1 MKSFPN
7 SQVLASAALIL
18 AGVIGGTVPIISKL
32 LFRELSPLSV
42 LFFSISIMVAV
53 LVPFN
58 KTLLEEARRQW
69 RRLVVF
75 GLLWTGNVTLFI
87 VGVKYTTAVASQ
99 LLYAGVPILVLIEQY
114 VARGEKV
121 VARQL
126 IGIAIGFTGVF
137 ILAVGSL
144 RGSADLGSLGGNLI
158 IFLATFFWA
167 SYLVVSKRFSRH
179 IRPMVLT
186 TASAIIAWGIS
197 LIVLL
202 LAEGVSGF
210 TVIRSLSFTA
220 WALLLCMGLVV
231 RVGMILLYNWG
242 IKHGSSV
249 AAGSMVFVSTITSA
263 IVAPF
268 LLGEQLTLRLA
279 IAGALLFIGVFLT
292 RA

>member
-1 MKSFPN
+1 MKSFQN
-7 SQVLASAALIL
+7 NQALASAALIL

-42 LFFSISIMVAV
+42 LFFSISIMVVV
-53 LVPFN
+53 LASINRPF
-58 KTLLEEARRQW
+58 LQEARQQW

-114 VARGEKV
+114 FARGEKV
-121 VARQL
+121 VIRQIVGIVL
-126 IGIAIGFTGVF
+126 GFIGVSV
-137 ILAVGSL
+137 LALGSL
-144 RGSADLGSLGGNLI
+144 GGSADLGSLGGNLI

-167 SYLVVSKRFSRH
+167 SYLVVSKRFSQH
-179 IRPMVLT
+179 VRPMILT
-186 TASAIIAWGIS
+186 TASAVVAWGVSFVILLSIEGAGGFRAIGS
-197 LIVLL
+197 LSAIGWLL
-202 LAEGVSGF
+202 L
-210 TVIRSLSFTA
+210 LS
-220 WALLLCMGLVV
+220 MGLVV
-231 RVGMILLYNWG
+231 RVGMIVLYNWG

-249 AAGSMVFVSTITSA
+249 AAGSMVYVSTITSA
-263 IVAPF
+263 IIAPF
-268 LLGEQLTLRLA
+268 LLGEQLTIRLA

>member
-58 KTLLEEARRQW
+58 KTFLEEARRQW